1 MRTLVSALLVT
12 TATLL
17 PSASRATDLQCL
29 LSASG
34 AFRTCNTGCKSDFTN
49 ARAACATVDPGCLS
63 ECNATLTTCIDGAKA
78 SLQACLTDNACDAI
92 VGQFGDGGGRD
103 VCKAQ
108 VGCGAAGDSCD
119 FNHDFVLCLDPY
131 EQRAFV
137 CRNGCQDAWQL
148 SGGPAAVAACR
159 KQLKTCLEGCPPPP
173 Q

>member
-1 MRTLVSALLVT
+1 MRTLLTALVVATIMLV
-12 TATLL
+12 
-17 PSASRATDLQCL
+17 PSASRAADIQCL
-29 LSASG
+29 FSASH
-34 AFRTCNTGCKSDFTN
+34 AFRGCNAGCKSDFAN

-63 ECNATLTTCIDGAKA
+63 ECDAGLTACIDAAQA
-78 SLQACLTDNACDAI
+78 SLQSCLTEQGCGAI
-92 VGQFGDGGGRD
+92 VGNFGDGGGRD

-108 VGCGAAGDSCD
+108 VGCGTAGDPCN

-137 CRNGCQDAWQL
+137 CRDACQDAWQL

-159 KQLKTCLEGCPPPP
+159 TQEKTCLEACPPPP